1 MRNVLM
7 VDASHEKQ
15 AKTSLGFL
23 RSCNPLI
30 WLQGFFLRLSL
41 GAKIALP
48 PTFVTICLLLI
59 SGIAWFANSG
69 LSRELHNVA
78 DTGMVNIGKAQKYQS
93 ALQELQL
100 GATEVVA
107 ALALQK
113 NPVIIDSMKARLTG
127 KMTELENAIGEAGK
141 AAAQSAKP
149 AVANADPSAET
160 ELTDDLQ
167 SITESIA
174 TYRQGLDKTF
184 AVAPGDSN
192 GAGNALSMLNDAYRV
207 AADKIAIL
215 LSREASAAQG
225 SLSNGDALATLN
237 TRLIIGFVVL
247 SLLLSVVIGWA
258 CTRYLTR
265 ILKQA
270 AVIAAALEQGD
281 LSCRSGVEPYDVAG
295 QTVRALSDV
304 STHLSHLVA
313 QVRDS
318 ATQVELASKEIEA
331 GNHDL
336 SHRTEQQASI
346 LQRTSASMED
356 LNATVRNSAENV
368 QHANRLA
375 LNASTVAQRG
385 GEVVRQVVA
394 TMKGINDSSRK
405 IADIIGVID
414 GIAFQTNILALN
426 AAVEAARAGEQG
438 RGFAVV
444 ASEVRSL
451 AGRSADAAKE
461 IKSLITASVARVD
474 AGSAL
479 VNQAGITMTEVV
491 SSIGQATELM
501 GGISAAS
508 SAQSDGVSQVDE
520 AIKQMDQTTQQNAAL
535 VEQMA
540 AAASGLRTQA
550 SGLVQ
555 MVSVFKLDS
564 GRG

>member
-1 MRNVLM
+1 MRNSLVLN
-7 VDASHEKQ
+7 ASHETQ
-15 AKTSLGFL
+15 ARPSRTFL
-23 RSCNPLI
+23 RRLNPLA
-30 WLQGFFLRLSL
+30 WLQGYFLRLSL

-78 DTGMVNIGKAQKYQS
+78 DKGMVNIEKAQKYES

-113 NPVIIDSMKARLTG
+113 NAVIIDSMKTRLTG
-127 KMTELENAIGEAGK
+127 KLTELEKAIGEASK

-149 AVANADPSAET
+149 VVADAEPSAEN
-160 ELTDDLQ
+160 ELADDLQ
-167 SITESIA
+167 AITEAIA

-184 AVAPGDSN
+184 AVAPGDNN

-215 LSREASAAQG
+215 LSREASAAQA

-237 TRLIIGFVVL
+237 TRLIVGFVAL
-247 SLLLSVVIGWA
+247 SLLLSVVIAWA
-258 CTRYLTR
+258 CTRYLTQ
-265 ILKQA
+265 ILKRA
-270 AVIAAALEQGD
+270 SAIAAALEQGD
-281 LSCRSGVEPYDVAG
+281 LTRRSGVEPHDVAG

-304 STHLSHLVA
+304 STNLSQLVA

-336 SHRTEQQASI
+336 SRRTEQQAII
-346 LQRTSASMED
+346 LQRTAASMED
-356 LNATVRNSAENV
+356 LSAAVRNNAENA

-375 LNASTVAQRG
+375 MNASTVAQRG
-385 GEVVRQVVA
+385 GAVVRQVVE

-461 IKSLITASVARVD
+461 IKGLINASVTRVD
-474 AGSAL
+474 TGSAL

-520 AIKQMDQTTQQNAAL
+520 AIRQMDQTTQQNAAL

-555 MVSVFKLDS
+555 MVAVFKLD
-564 GRG
+564 